1 MEHVMPATS
10 PAQGKKKLLL
20 KLNRQKWLLLMLL
33 PAFVC
38 VIFFNYLPLSGWYIA
53 FSEYKLGG
61 GIFDGEFV
69 GLKYFLKIIE
79 ESSDLGY
86 LIRNTLVMNGVSIFQ
101 NIFVALVLAILLKE
115 IRWKKGG
122 KLVQTVTFFPY
133 FVSWVISYAIVWS
146 LLAVNS
152 GAINQVLKANG
163 IIQKGLNVL
172 GDPKHSW
179 TLVILLNL
187 WKNTGYNTVIFLSAI
202 SGISTEQY
210 EAAALD
216 GANRFQKIRYITL
229 PNLLPTAAVLLIM
242 NAGWV
247 LNSSLEMM
255 FIYNNATNWSR
266 METLDMYIYKFG
278 LSMLDFPYATA
289 MTIIKTL
296 VSILLLLFVN
306 WVTKRLTK
314 TSVI

>member
-1 MEHVMPATS
+1 MEQVVPTVNS
-10 PAQGKKKLLL
+10 PQRKNKFLL

-33 PAFVC
+33 PAFLC
-38 VIFFNYLPLSGWYIA
+38 IIFFNYLPLSGWYIA

-61 GIFDGEFV
+61 SIFGGELV
-69 GLKYFLKIIE
+69 GFKYFLKIIQ

-101 NIFVALVLAILLKE
+101 NIVVAFVLAILLKE
-115 IRWKKGG
+115 IRWKKGA
-122 KLVQTVTFFPY
+122 KIIQTVTFFPY

-152 GAINQVLKANG
+152 GAINQFLKNEG

-187 WKNTGYNTVIFLSAI
+187 WKNTGYNTIIFLSSI
-202 SGISTEQY
+202 TGIPTEQY

-306 WVTKRLTK
+306 WITKRLTK
-314 TSVI
+314 TGVI